1 MGRRAA
7 ILVACGLLLVFVALA
22 MTRDEEYGR
31 DWLSWLPGQ
40 SSHVFAHVPC
50 GIPVHFTLADVD
62 PGFGFDR
69 ETVMTALV
77 EAANVWHGASG
88 PILFLE
94 SDHPMAMQVS
104 LRYDERQQA
113 ANTRRSLRGGLER
126 DRGAFEEDEAML
138 LQWGERIEA
147 SRAAHDRATAELAAR
162 ARAYEREVAAWNTG
176 RGERTDARRRVLE
189 TESEQLRAGLADL
202 ERAGLSLNAD
212 IDAYNRRAA
221 DLRQRA
227 DDFQAR
233 VAVYNDASSDSP
245 VQSGR
250 YSYAP
255 GEGRRIEVYRAEGY
269 DELVL
274 VLAHEFG
281 HALGVGHVDE
291 PGAVMHAMLHD
302 GGLLEPGR
310 TRPFELSVA
319 DRAALVA
326 VCGKRLRP

>member
-1 MGRRAA
+1 MRRRAA
-7 ILVACGLLLVFVALA
+7 ILVACGLLLVFVVLA

-50 GIPVHFTLADVD
+50 GIPVHFALAEVD

-69 ETVMTALV
+69 ETVMTAFV
-77 EAANVWHGASG
+77 EAANLWQGASG

-94 SDHPMAMQVS
+94 SDHALAMQVS

-126 DRGAFEEDEAML
+126 DRGAFEDDEAVL

-147 SRAAHDRATAELAAR
+147 TRVAHDRATEDLAAR

-176 RGERTDARRRVLE
+176 RGERTDARRRALE
-189 TESEQLRAGLADL
+189 AESAQLRAALAEL
-202 ERAGLSLNAD
+202 ERAGLALNAD

-245 VQSGR
+245 VESGR

-255 GEGRRIEVYRAEGY
+255 GEGRRIEVYRAESY

-274 VLAHEFG
+274 VLAHELG
-281 HALGVGHVDE
+281 HALGIGHVDE
-291 PGAVMHAMLHD
+291 SGAVMHAMLHD
-302 GGLLEPGR
+302 GGLLQRGR
-310 TRPFELSVA
+310 ARPVELSAA

-326 VCGKRLRP
+326 TCGTRLRL

>member
-1 MGRRAA
+1 MSRRVVVLAG
-7 ILVACGLLLVFVALA
+7 CGLLLVFITLA
-22 MTRDEEYGR
+22 MTRNEEYGR

-50 GIPVHFTLADVD
+50 GIPVHFTLAEVD

-77 EAANVWHGASG
+77 EAANLWQDASG

-94 SDHPMAMQVS
+94 SDHALAMQVS
-104 LRYDERQQA
+104 LLYDVRQQA

-126 DRGAFEEDEAML
+126 DRGRFEDDEAML
-138 LQWGERIEA
+138 LRWGERIEA
-147 SRAAHDRATAELAAR
+147 SREAHDRATGVLAAR
-162 ARAYEREVAAWNTG
+162 ARAHEREVAAWNAG
-176 RGERTDARRRVLE
+176 RGERTDARRQTLE
-189 TESEQLRAGLADL
+189 TESALLRDELADL

-227 DDFQAR
+227 DDFHSR
-233 VAVYNDASSDSP
+233 VARYNDASSDSP
-245 VQSGR
+245 VESGR

-269 DELVL
+269 DELML
-274 VLAHEFG
+274 VLAHELG
-281 HALGVGHVDE
+281 HALGIGHVNE

-302 GGLLEPGR
+302 GGLLQPGR
-310 TRPFELSVA
+310 ARPLELSAA
-319 DRAALVA
+319 DRAALVGI
-326 VCGKRLRP
+326 CGTRLRP